1 MLNVNYQRV
10 PVCGPGYTWALKI
23 GYSQNW
29 CLTIIE
35 LIFLATVGS
44 PLFNRQIHMESQTG
58 IADIRPSHK
67 IEGCWAAPGSLVD
80 WAYAKCLGNVFES
93 LWDHPILGM
102 ENPTTS
108 VLCFKRP
115 WNEGGKPNHKC
126 PLLQETLKW
135 GGFLHSPSFC
145 WNNWNTIRIQT
156 SDMLLIV
163 APPLGRNSWSHALP
177 VLVISFH
184 WKTSP
189 PCDLL
194 SLPGI
199 PAQEYSVFAGWKYIP
214 CLYIIY
220 F

>member
-115 WNEGGKPNHKC
+115 WNEGD
-126 PLLQETLKW
+126 
-135 GGFLHSPSFC
+135 FC
-145 WNNWNTIRIQT
+145 IPPVFAGTTGTPYGSIQT

-199 PAQEYSVFAGWKYIP
+199 PAQE
-214 CLYIIY
+214 
-220 F
+220 